1 MLDESTEFREPSSEE
16 LRLLT
21 TLVQRSPGLDLPLD
35 WAEHLRVREMNDGG
49 MGSLRLSL
57 STSQE
62 DKAKA
67 GKLKAEIQFEDADG
81 VVVLASLYTDLEG
94 KLFELDVWKTDYGRL
109 IRIPDQLE

>member
-1 MLDESTEFREPSSEE
+1 MLDGSTEFREPSSEE

-21 TLVQRSPGLDLPLD
+21 ILVQRSPGLDLPLD
-35 WAEHLRVREMNDGG
+35 WAKHLRVRELGDGG

-57 STSQE
+57 SATQQ
-62 DKAKA
+62 DKATA
-67 GKLKAEIQFEDADG
+67 GKLTAETQFEDADG
-81 VVVLASLYTDLEG
+81 VVVLASLYTDREG